1 MNFYSTSRNPENL
14 ENIINVVK
22 MYVEKLLG
30 LNYLSFL
37 REENKNVV
45 FVGGNGSGK
54 TTLLKRLRDEYLGD
68 ITLEG

>member
-1 MNFYSTSRNPENL
+1 
-14 ENIINVVK
+14 

-45 FVGGNGSGK
+45 FVGVNGSGK
-54 TTLLKRLRDEYLGD
+54 TTLLKGLRDEYLGD
-68 ITLEG
+68 ITLEGYNVYEEIKR

>member
-1 MNFYSTSRNPENL
+1 
-14 ENIINVVK
+14 

-37 REENKNVV
+37 REENKSTV
-45 FVGGNGSGK
+45 FVGVDGSGK
-54 TTLLKRLRDEYLGD
+54 TTLLKGLRDKYLED

>member
-1 MNFYSTSRNPENL
+1 
-14 ENIINVVK
+14 
-22 MYVEKLLG
+22 MYAEKLLG

-45 FVGGNGSGK
+45 FVGVNGSGK
-54 TTLLKRLRDEYLGD
+54 TTLLKGLRDKYLVD